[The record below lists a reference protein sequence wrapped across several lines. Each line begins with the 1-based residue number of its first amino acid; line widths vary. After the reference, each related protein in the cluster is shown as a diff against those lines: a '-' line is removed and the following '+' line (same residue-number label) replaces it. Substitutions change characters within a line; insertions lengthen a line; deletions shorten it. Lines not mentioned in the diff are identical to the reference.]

1 MAQVCIRYCALADAS
16 PFFKILLVP
25 KLIVD
30 CQSPGTDRITDTV
43 RAQKLPS

>member
-16 PFFKILLVP
+16 PFFKILLVA

-30 CQSPGTDRITDTV
+30 YD
-43 RAQKLPS
+43 